1 MYVCIYIEDLGLEVF
16 WDPSPGN
23 DTNEGFLSP

>member
-16 WDPSPGN
+16 WDPSGN
-23 DTNEGFLSP
+23 DTNEGILSP